1 MRHLLTFVLL
11 RVVMVGVLAIMTII
25 SASLAYINIKRLQ
38 IDQHR
43 AWMLRCVS
51 ILIGKM
57 LPASADHIFHRL

>member
-1 MRHLLTFVLL
+1 
-11 RVVMVGVLAIMTII
+11 MVGVLAIMTII